1 MTLKN
6 IKYFIYTISVYFL
19 FFTTLVFAKPPYTGL
34 ICINNSKNIKL
45 EFFFMEKE
53 ENYIRVFKRVSGKF
67 MDVGQVVGQKP
78 GSFSLWEDKH
88 AYQGVDFAWHLD
100 KITGNL
106 SPFILSQSLK
116 QVKSLPQKLSCRS
129 ESFWY

>member
-88 AYQGVDFAWHLD
+88 AHKGVDFAWHLD